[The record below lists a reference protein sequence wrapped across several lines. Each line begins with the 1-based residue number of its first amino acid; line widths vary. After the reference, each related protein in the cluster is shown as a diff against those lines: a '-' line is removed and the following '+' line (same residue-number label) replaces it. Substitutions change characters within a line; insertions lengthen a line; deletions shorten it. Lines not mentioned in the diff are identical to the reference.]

1 MTLLSVEN
9 LSKSFGLKT
18 LFEGIT
24 FGLSKGDKT
33 ALIARNGTGK
43 STLLRILAGLDGAD
57 SGRISIRNGLR
68 IGYLDQEPQLDPRK
82 TIAEVIATGES
93 DIVRVVMAY
102 EAAVERQAEDPSE
115 AAHTAFEKAL
125 AAMEAANAWDFDL
138 RMTQILGKLG
148 IHKLGQMVGTLS
160 GGERKR
166 VALAFVLIG
175 KPDLLI
181 LDEPTNHLDVDMIEW
196 LEATLVKESVSLLMV
211 THDRYFL
218 DRVCDHILEIHNG
231 ILYHHT
237 GNYGDYLVA
246 KAEREQILAVDAHKA
261 DRLLRKEMDWMRKSP
276 RARTTK
282 SKSRIDAF
290 YRLHDKVGQ
299 RAVEADLK
307 LDMKTTR
314 LGGQVLELEAV
325 SKAYGGKPIL
335 TRFSYSFTRGERIG
349 IIGANGVGKSTF
361 LKILTGEESVDSGRV
376 LTGSTVKIGHYR
388 QQGLDLPPDKRAIDV
403 LKDVAEVVELSDGT
417 RISAGQ
423 FLERFRFMADA
434 QYTPVG
440 KLSGGERRRLGLMMA
455 LLAHPNVLILDE
467 PTNDLDLET
476 LQVLEAFLEGFDGC
490 LVIVSHDRFFMDKL
504 VDHFFVFRGDG
515 TVADF
520 NGSYAEY
527 RESLDKK
534 ADAASKPKVA
544 APVVATAKATSKDN
558 RKVRE
563 LEAKIETLEAEKSLL
578 ETKIGSNELKDA
590 ALLDA
595 TNRYGAVVNELDAT
609 MEAWIEAQ
617 G

>member
-1 MTLLSVEN
+1 MTLLSIES
-9 LSKSFGLKT
+9 LSKTFGLKT
-18 LFEGIT
+18 LFEGLT
-24 FGLSKGDKT
+24 FGLAKGDKT

-43 STLLRILAGLDGAD
+43 STLLRILAGLDIAD

-68 IGYLDQEPQLDPRK
+68 IGYLEQEPQLDPRK
-82 TIAEVIATGES
+82 TIAEVIATGDSEN
-93 DIVRVVMAY
+93 VRIVMAY

-115 AAHTAFEKAL
+115 AAHAAFEKAL
-125 AAMEAANAWDFDL
+125 AAMEAANAWDFEQ

-148 IHKLGQMVGTLS
+148 IHKLGQKVGTLS

-166 VALAFVLIG
+166 LALAFVLIG

-290 YRLHDKVGQ
+290 YRLQDKVGQ
-299 RAVEADLK
+299 RTVEADLK

-325 SKAYGGKPIL
+325 SKAFGGKPIL

-361 LKILTGEESVDSGRV
+361 LKILSGEEPVDSGRV

-403 LKDVAEVVELSDGT
+403 LKDVAEVVELSDGS

-504 VDHFFVFRGDG
+504 VDHYFVFRGDG

-520 NGSYAEY
+520 NGTYAEW
-527 RESLDKK
+527 REAEEARMKPVP
-534 ADAASKPKVA
+534 ASKPEPAAGASQPEKRVDRTKVA
-544 APVVATAKATSKDN
+544 SLEAAIMKLETEKADLEAAIGGGLSGPALQAASERYGDV
-558 RKVRE
+558 VRE
-563 LEAKIETLEAEKSLL
+563 LDVKVEEWAGIA
-578 ETKIGSNELKDA
+578 
-590 ALLDA
+590 
-595 TNRYGAVVNELDAT
+595 
-609 MEAWIEAQ
+609 
-617 G
+617 

>member
-24 FGLSKGDKT
+24 FGLTKGDKT

-43 STLLRILAGLDGAD
+43 STLLRILAGLDSPD

-68 IGYLDQEPQLDPRK
+68 IGYLEQEPELDPNK
-82 TIAEVIATGES
+82 TIADIIATGES
-93 DIVRVVMAY
+93 DVVRIVMAY
-102 EAAVERQAEDPSE
+102 EAAVERQAEDPGE
-115 AAHTAFEKAL
+115 AAQDTFQKAL
-125 AAMEAANAWDFDL
+125 AAMEAANAWDFEQ
-138 RMTQILGKLG
+138 RMAQILGKLG
-148 IHKLGQMVGTLS
+148 IHSLDQKVGTLS

-166 VALAFVLIG
+166 VALAFVLID

-181 LDEPTNHLDVDMIEW
+181 LDEPTNHLDLDMIEW
-196 LEATLVKESVSLLMV
+196 LEATLAKESVSLLMV

-231 ILYHHT
+231 LLYHHD

-261 DRLLRKEMDWMRKSP
+261 DRLLRKEMEWMRKSP

-282 SKSRIDAF
+282 SKSRIEAF
-290 YRLHDKVGQ
+290 YRLNESVGQ
-299 RAVEADLK
+299 RVAEADLK

-314 LGGQVLELEAV
+314 LGGQVIELESV
-325 SKAYGGKPIL
+325 SKSYGGKTIL
-335 TRFSYSFTRGERIG
+335 KDVSYSFTRGERIG
-349 IIGANGVGKSTF
+349 ILGPNGVGKST
-361 LKILTGEESVDSGRV
+361 LLRILTGEEAVDSGRV
-376 LTGSTVKIGHYR
+376 VTGSTVRIGHYR
-388 QQGLDLPPDKRAIDV
+388 QQGLDLPPEKRAIDV

-423 FLERFRFMADA
+423 FLERFRFMSDA

-504 VDHFFVFRGDG
+504 VDHSFVLSGDG
-515 TVADF
+515 RVTDIG
-520 NGSYAEY
+520 GSYAEW
-527 RESLDKK
+527 RE
-534 ADAASKPKVA
+534 AEEARVRAVPASKPNPAHVA
-544 APVVATAKATSKDN
+544 ASQPVEKADRKRITA
-558 RKVRE
+558 
-563 LEAKIETLEAEKSLL
+563 LEAEIARLEAEKADL
-578 ETKIGSNELKDA
+578 EAAIGGGLTGQALKDA
-590 ALLDA
+590 SARYGVVVRALDA
-595 TNRYGAVVNELDAT
+595 KVDEWAGLA
-609 MEAWIEAQ
+609 
-617 G
+617 

>member
-24 FGLSKGDKT
+24 FGLTKGDKT

-43 STLLRILAGLDGAD
+43 STLLRILAGLDSPD

-68 IGYLDQEPQLDPRK
+68 IGYLEQEPELDPNK
-82 TIAEVIATGES
+82 TIADIIATGES
-93 DIVRVVMAY
+93 DVVRIVMAY
-102 EAAVERQAEDPSE
+102 EAAVERQAEDPGE
-115 AAHTAFEKAL
+115 AAQDTFQKAL
-125 AAMEAANAWDFDL
+125 AAMEAANAWDFEQ
-138 RMTQILGKLG
+138 RMAQILGKLG
-148 IHKLGQMVGTLS
+148 IHSLDQKVGTLS

-166 VALAFVLIG
+166 VALAFVLID

-181 LDEPTNHLDVDMIEW
+181 LDEPTNHLDQDMIEW
-196 LEATLVKESVSLLMV
+196 LEATLAKESVSLLMV

-231 ILYHHT
+231 LLYHHD

-261 DRLLRKEMDWMRKSP
+261 DRLLRKEMEWMRKSP

-282 SKSRIDAF
+282 SKSRIEAF
-290 YRLHDKVGQ
+290 YRLNESVGQ
-299 RAVEADLK
+299 RVAEADLK

-314 LGGQVLELEAV
+314 LGGQVIELESV
-325 SKAYGGKPIL
+325 SKSYGGKTIL
-335 TRFSYSFTRGERIG
+335 KDVSYSFTRGERIG
-349 IIGANGVGKSTF
+349 ILGPNGVGKST
-361 LKILTGEESVDSGRV
+361 LLRILTGEEAVDSGRV
-376 LTGSTVKIGHYR
+376 VTGSTVRIGHYR
-388 QQGLDLPPDKRAIDV
+388 QQGLDLPPEKRAIDV

-423 FLERFRFMADA
+423 FLERFRFMSDA

-504 VDHFFVFRGDG
+504 VDHSFVLSGDG
-515 TVADF
+515 RVTDIG
-520 NGSYAEY
+520 GSYAEW
-527 RESLDKK
+527 RE
-534 ADAASKPKVA
+534 AEEARVRAVPASKPNPAHVA
-544 APVVATAKATSKDN
+544 ASQPVEKADRKRITA
-558 RKVRE
+558 
-563 LEAKIETLEAEKSLL
+563 LEAEIARLEAEKADL
-578 ETKIGSNELKDA
+578 EAAIGGGLTGQALKDA
-590 ALLDA
+590 SARYGVVVRALDA
-595 TNRYGAVVNELDAT
+595 KVDEWAGLA
-609 MEAWIEAQ
+609 
-617 G
+617 

>member
-1 MTLLSVEN
+1 MTLLSIES
-9 LSKSFGLKT
+9 LSKTFGLKT
-18 LFEGIT
+18 LFEGLT
-24 FGLSKGDKT
+24 FGLAKGDKT

-43 STLLRILAGLDGAD
+43 STLLRILAGLDIAD

-68 IGYLDQEPQLDPRK
+68 IGYLEQEPQLDPRK
-82 TIAEVIATGES
+82 TIAEVIATGDSEN
-93 DIVRVVMAY
+93 VRIVMAY
-102 EAAVERQAEDPSE
+102 EAAVEHQAEDPSE
-115 AAHTAFEKAL
+115 AAHAAFEKAL
-125 AAMEAANAWDFDL
+125 AAMEAANAWDFEQ

-148 IHKLGQMVGTLS
+148 IHKLGQKVGTLS

-166 VALAFVLIG
+166 LALAFVLIG

-196 LEATLVKESVSLLMV
+196 LEATLMKESVSLLMV

-290 YRLHDKVGQ
+290 YRLQDKVGQ
-299 RAVEADLK
+299 RTVEADLK

-335 TRFSYSFTRGERIG
+335 TRFSYSFNRGERIG

-361 LKILTGEESVDSGRV
+361 LKILSGEEPVDSGRV

-403 LKDVAEVVELSDGT
+403 LKDVAEVVELSDGS

-504 VDHFFVFRGDG
+504 VDHYFVFRGDG

-520 NGSYAEY
+520 NGTYAEW
-527 RESLDKK
+527 REAEEARTKPVP
-534 ADAASKPKVA
+534 ASKPEPAAGASQPEKRVDRTKVA
-544 APVVATAKATSKDN
+544 SLEAAIMKLETEKADLEAAIGGGLSGPALQAASERYGDV
-558 RKVRE
+558 VRE
-563 LEAKIETLEAEKSLL
+563 LDVKVEEWAGIA
-578 ETKIGSNELKDA
+578 
-590 ALLDA
+590 
-595 TNRYGAVVNELDAT
+595 
-609 MEAWIEAQ
+609 
-617 G
+617 

>member
-1 MTLLSVEN
+1 MTLLTAEN
-9 LSKSFGLKT
+9 LAKSFGLKT
-18 LFEGIT
+18 LFEGLT

-43 STLLRILAGLDGAD
+43 STLLRIIAGLETPD

-68 IGYLDQEPQLDPRK
+68 IGYLEQEPRFDPDK
-82 TIAEVIATGES
+82 SIADVIGTGGSEMVR
-93 DIVRVVMAY
+93 IVAAY
-102 EAAVERQAEDPSE
+102 ETAVERQAEHPDE
-115 AAHTAFEKAL
+115 ATHAAFEKAL
-125 AAMEAANAWDFDL
+125 AAMEAANAWDFEQ
-138 RMTQILGKLG
+138 RMAQILGKLG
-148 IHKLGQMVGTLS
+148 IHSLDQKVGTLS

-166 VALAFVLIG
+166 VALAFVLID

-196 LEATLVKESVSLLMV
+196 LEATLAKESVSLLMV

-231 ILYHHT
+231 LLYHHD

-246 KAEREQILAVDAHKA
+246 KAEREQILSVDAHKA
-261 DRLLRKEMDWMRKSP
+261 DRLLRKEMEWMRKSP

-282 SKSRIDAF
+282 SKSRIEAF
-290 YRLHDKVGQ
+290 YRLNESVGQ
-299 RAVEADLK
+299 RVAEADLK

-314 LGGQVLELEAV
+314 LGGQVIELEAV
-325 SKAYGGKPIL
+325 SKSYGGKTIL
-335 TRFSYSFTRGERIG
+335 KDLSYSFTRGERIG
-349 IIGANGVGKSTF
+349 ILGPNGVGKST
-361 LKILTGEESVDSGRV
+361 LLRILTGEEAVDSGRV
-376 LTGSTVKIGHYR
+376 VTGSTVRIGHYR
-388 QQGLDLPPDKRAIDV
+388 QQGLDLPPEKRAIDV

-423 FLERFRFMADA
+423 FLERFRFMSDA

-504 VDHFFVFRGDG
+504 VDHSFVLSGDG
-515 TVADF
+515 RVTDIG
-520 NGSYAEY
+520 GSYAEW
-527 RESLDKK
+527 RE
-534 ADAASKPKVA
+534 AEEARMRAVPASKPNPAHVA
-544 APVVATAKATSKDN
+544 ASHPVKKGDRKMIAALEAEIAGLEAEKADLEAAIGGGLTGQALKDASA
-558 RKVRE
+558 RYGVVVRE
-563 LEAKIETLEAEKSLL
+563 LEAKVDEWAGLA
-578 ETKIGSNELKDA
+578 
-590 ALLDA
+590 
-595 TNRYGAVVNELDAT
+595 
-609 MEAWIEAQ
+609 
-617 G
+617 